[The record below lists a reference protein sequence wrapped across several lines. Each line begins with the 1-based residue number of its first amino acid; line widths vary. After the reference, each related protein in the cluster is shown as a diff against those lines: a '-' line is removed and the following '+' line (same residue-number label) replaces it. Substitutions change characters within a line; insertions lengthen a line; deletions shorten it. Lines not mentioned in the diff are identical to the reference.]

1 MCALATKPTLSDM
14 NEVTAPMKVPATDG
28 GPRILFASPM
38 CSLDI
43 SSGAAMSMQA
53 LLASLASRG
62 YRARALEA
70 QLFDSD
76 HGGEHVAHAAE
87 GTDLEAHRVLHT
99 VVSGVEH
106 LMVRTKARLR
116 LEMTAGEQELFIR
129 CYREELQRRRPD
141 MVLLWGDM
149 LLERALMR
157 EARALGIP
165 VVFYLVSGNY
175 KSRDTFRDVS
185 VIVTDTQATADLYR
199 ERLGL
204 DCKPIGKFIDP
215 VAFKAAQ
222 RNPTYITFI
231 NPAFEKGVN
240 VFMPLAKLAAREA
253 PDIKFLVVQSRGRW
267 DTALQALKY
276 KRDDFP
282 NVTIL
287 GQQQNMKPVYSATK
301 ALLVPSVWYESGGR
315 VVVEALMNGIPVL
328 ASGGAGPAELA
339 GEGGIVFDLPPV
351 VNDNRQERATEAVV
365 RPWLEEIR
373 RIWKEPQYYGE
384 LVAKAN
390 KEALKHD
397 LQRNTDRFVAA
408 VEPAVKQAA
417 AINKARLATQ
427 LPAGA
432 DTSRKEVIS

>member
-1 MCALATKPTLSDM
+1 M
-14 NEVTAPMKVPATDG
+14 NETTAAIKLVDTDG
-28 GPRILFASPM
+28 RPSILFASPM

-43 SSGAAMSMQA
+43 CSGAAMSIHA
-53 LLASLASRG
+53 LLVSLAARG

-70 QLFDSD
+70 QLFDSEQ
-76 HGGEHVAHAAE
+76 GGEHVTHAAQ
-87 GTDLEAHRVLHT
+87 GTDLEGHPVLHT

-106 LMVRTKARLR
+106 LMVRTTARLR
-116 LEMTAGEQELFIR
+116 MDMTAREQEVYIR
-129 CYREELQRRRPD
+129 CYRDELQRRRPD
-141 MVLLWGDM
+141 MVMLWGDM
-149 LLERALMR
+149 LLEAVLMR

-165 VVFYLVSGNY
+165 VVFYLVSGAY
-175 KSRDTFRDVS
+175 KSKDTFRDVS

-204 DCKPIGKFIDP
+204 DCMPIGKFIDP
-215 VAFKAAQ
+215 AAFKATQ

-267 DTALQALKY
+267 DVAMEALKY
-276 KRDDFP
+276 KREDFP
-282 NVTIL
+282 NVTVL
-287 GQQQNMKPVYSATK
+287 GPQQDMKPVYSATK
-301 ALLVPSVWYESGGR
+301 ALLVPSIWYESGGR

-328 ASGGAGPAELA
+328 ASSGAGPAELA
-339 GEGGIVFDLPPV
+339 GEAGIVFDLPPAV
-351 VNDNRQERATEAVV
+351 KDNRQERAPEAVV

-373 RIWKEPQYYGE
+373 RIWKEPQYYRE

-408 VEPAVKQAA
+408 VAPAVKQAA
-417 AINKARLATQ
+417 AVNKARLTTQ
-427 LPAGA
+427 HPGR
-432 DTSRKEVIS
+432 TNTPRKEVTS